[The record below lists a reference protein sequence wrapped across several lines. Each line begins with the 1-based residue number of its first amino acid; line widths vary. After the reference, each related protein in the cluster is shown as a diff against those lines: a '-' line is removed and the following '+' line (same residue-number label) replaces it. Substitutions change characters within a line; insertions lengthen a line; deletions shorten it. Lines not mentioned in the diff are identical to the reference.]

1 MIRKPNIT
9 DAIISLRPNS
19 PFILESDDISRL
31 QWKDSNANPPTLEEI
46 QNELNRLQ
54 ENFYNIE
61 YKNLREK
68 EYPNIKDQ
76 LDILYHE
83 GYDGW
88 KKVIENI
95 KIKYPKNGDLN
106 E

>member
-9 DAIISLRPNS
+9 DAIVSLRPDS
-19 PFILESDDISRL
+19 IFILENEDLSRL
-31 QWKDSNANPPTLEEI
+31 EWKDSNTNPPTLEEI
-46 QNELNRLQ
+46 QNELNKLHQ
-54 ENFYNIE
+54 DFYNLE

-68 EYPNIKDQ
+68 EYPAIKDQ

-88 KKVIENI
+88 KKVIQEI
-95 KIKYPKNGDLN
+95 KEKYPKNGDI
-106 E
+106 

>member
-1 MIRKPNIT
+1 MIRKPSLV
-9 DAIISLRPNS
+9 DAIVSLRPNS
-19 PFILESDDISRL
+19 FFILESDDISRL
-31 QWKDSNANPPTLEEI
+31 EWKDSNTIPPTLEEI
-46 QNELNRLQ
+46 QNELNKLQ
-54 ENFYNIE
+54 QDFYNIE

-68 EYPNIKDQ
+68 EYPSIKDQ

-88 KKVIENI
+88 KNRIQEVKD
-95 KIKYPKNGDLN
+95 KYPKGIIN

>member
-9 DAIISLRPNS
+9 DAIVSLRPDS
-19 PFILESDDISRL
+19 SFILDNEDLSRL
-31 QWKDSNANPPTLEEI
+31 QWKDNNTVPPTLEEI

-54 ENFYNIE
+54 QDFYNIE

-88 KKVIENI
+88 KNKIQEI
-95 KIKYPKNGDLN
+95 KEKYPKGIIN

>member
-9 DAIISLRPNS
+9 DAIISLRPNI
-19 PFILESDDISRL
+19 PFILENEDISKL
-31 QWKDSNANPPTLEEI
+31 EWKDSNTVPPTLEEI

-54 ENFYNIE
+54 QDFSSIE

-88 KKVIENI
+88 KKVIEDI
-95 KIKYPKNGDLN
+95 KIKYPKGIIN

>member
-19 PFILESDDISRL
+19 SFILENDNISQL
-31 QWKDSNANPPTLEEI
+31 EWKDSGTVPPTLEEI

-54 ENFYNIE
+54 QDFSSIE

-76 LDILYHE
+76 LDILFHQ

-88 KKVIENI
+88 KKVIQEI
-95 KIKYPKNGDLN
+95 KDKYPKNGDIQ
-106 E
+106 

>member
-1 MIRKPNIT
+1 MIRKPSIT

-19 PFILESDDISRL
+19 AFILESDDISRL
-31 QWKDSNANPPTLEEI
+31 EWKDNNTISPTLEEI

-54 ENFYNIE
+54 QDFYNIE

-68 EYPNIKDQ
+68 EYPNIKNQ
-76 LDILYHE
+76 LDILYHQ

-88 KKVIENI
+88 KKVIQEI
-95 KIKYPKNGDLN
+95 KDKYPKNGN
-106 E
+106 I

>member
-1 MIRKPNIT
+1 MIRKPSLA
-9 DAIISLRPNS
+9 DAIIKLRPNS
-19 PFILESDDISRL
+19 AFILENDDVSQL
-31 QWKDSNANPPTLEEI
+31 EWKDSSINPPTLEEI
-46 QNELNRLQ
+46 QNELNKLHQ
-54 ENFYNIE
+54 DFSNIE

-88 KKVIENI
+88 KNRIQEVKD
-95 KIKYPKNGDLN
+95 KYPKGIIN